1 MGLVLHGLVADSS
14 FILLACSVN
23 STVLASM
30 LSQSLLCSEEHA
42 NPLVNTVHASILA
55 VTKGLARSVGLL
67 S

>member
-1 MGLVLHGLVADSS
+1 MGLVLHGLVADGS

-23 STVLASM
+23 SIVLANM

-42 NPLVNTVHASILA
+42 KPLVNTVHASILA
-55 VTKGLARSVGLL
+55 VTRGLARSVGLL